1 MWQWVFANAETLAAL
16 VTVAGALAPLAWYG
30 LKWAMRRR
38 QMFLSSKRADRE
50 QVSKLIS
57 AVEGVANDVKLMRSE
72 QVSLKTRLETH
83 AAMQWAILSGS
94 KDPAFQTDA
103 DGNHW
108 RANRAYVELVGR
120 SPEEV
125 RGRGWELTI
134 HHEDRDRVLEEWRDA
149 ITGRRGF
156 ESEFRIVARNGRVL
170 ADVRCTAVPLFCDAQ
185 VLTGYFGQYEK
196 LERAQ

>member
-16 VTVAGALAPLAWYG
+16 VAILATAGPIAWLG
-30 LKWAMRRR
+30 IRWAMRRLR
-38 QMFLSSKRADRE
+38 MFLGSRREDRQRVE
-50 QVSKLIS
+50 KLIS
-57 AVEGVANDVKLMRSE
+57 TVEGVAKSIELMRSE

-108 RANRAYVELVGR
+108 RANRAYIELVGR
-120 SPEEV
+120 SSDEV

-134 HHEDRDRVLEEWRDA
+134 HHDDRDRVLEEWRDA
-149 ITGRRGF
+149 IAGRRGF

-170 ADVRCTAVPLFCDAQ
+170 ENVRCTAVPLFCDAQ

-196 LERAQ
+196 VERLQ